1 MYDSFLGKDSVQLQH
16 PYHMHFLHLSEK
28 RIFDFV
34 AARVEV
40 MGRQGRSKREA
51 KGSEVWKHMEHI

>member
-1 MYDSFLGKDSVQLQH
+1 MQLQH